1 MKYVSYLKIQ
11 HIDTDHTLNPN
22 LLILK
27 GFLSVTNVPNVNG
40 KIGLPDQPFA

>member
-11 HIDTDHTLNPN
+11 HIDTDFEPQPVDSP
-22 LLILK
+22 
-27 GFLSVTNVPNVNG
+27 GFFLSVTNVPNVNG